1 MIMIFFLCFNK
12 LDYQLIRKF
21 FLFTFS
27 DMIESESEESRLQK
41 EATLHYFSST
51 PTQRAPSKNFLINKL
66 VSFHFI

>member
-1 MIMIFFLCFNK
+1 
-12 LDYQLIRKF
+12 
-21 FLFTFS
+21 
-27 DMIESESEESRLQK
+27 MIESESEESRLQK